1 MAVHRIDYKHFP
13 IDMYEKMDE
22 SFFVWIKIIYHLEKK
37 LEIFSYFTFNG
48 RASSGPL
55 PYRCDG
61 FFFNN
66 FLIKSLASL
75 VRYGGTKSLAET
87 ILSIVFLRFSAV
99 NGGYKSKNKFRYNFH
114 FKIIL
119 YLPIL

>member
-13 IDMYEKMDE
+13 TNMYEKMDE
-22 SFFVWIKIIYHLEKK
+22 SFFVWIKIIYYLKKK
-37 LEIFSYFTFNG
+37 LEIFSLTFNG

-99 NGGYKSKNKFRYNFH
+99 NGGYKIQKK
-114 FKIIL
+114 FKI
-119 YLPIL
+119 